1 MAAVTICSDFEA
13 PKNKVWHCFPIYFP
27 WSDGTKLAVFYPTL
41 LLLSSQY
48 FPMDSTQIFCS
59 FRNVTLPI
67 FLLIANVKDLL
78 KSCCL
83 FEDVTRYSF
92 ARFRLYLLLLV
103 SWGTWVLFD
112 SGPCG
117 SSEEDCLSHLCE
129 LETRGSG
136 AGNTGSQK
144 KYLCCY
150 CWIYYVKFLKKGKK
164 VAWISTFR
172 NKEFRSHPLKLF

>member
-136 AGNTGSQK
+136 AAIQGLRKNTFAAIAEYIMLNFWRRAK
-144 KYLCCY
+144 K
-150 CWIYYVKFLKKGKK
+150 
-164 VAWISTFR
+164 
-172 NKEFRSHPLKLF
+172 